1 MKTKILFVGGLTAAI
16 LAFPPSDALSA
27 DKKGKDEGK
36 TECRMSFNLKSWSVF
51 YKSGKGKGTI
61 HCDNGQSA
69 NVKIRTHGGG
79 VTFGKNEIAGD
90 GTFSKVKDIKELFG
104 GYAESEA
111 HAGASGSA
119 NAKALW
125 NGDILLT
132 LSGTGEG
139 WDLGFSF
146 GKFKITPLNGKKEK
160 KED

>member
-1 MKTKILFVGGLTAAI
+1 MKAKILPVAGLTVLC
-16 LAFPPSDALSA
+16 LALLSPSVRSE
-27 DKKGKDEGK
+27 DKKAKDDGK
-36 TECRMSFNLKSWSVF
+36 TACRMSFNLKSWSVF

-61 HCDNGQSA
+61 ACDNGQSA
-69 NVKIRTHGGG
+69 SVKIRTHGGG
-79 VTFGKNEIAGD
+79 VSFGKNEIEGD
-90 GTFSKVKDIKELFG
+90 GTFSKVKDIKELYG

-132 LSGTGEG
+132 LSGTGKG

-146 GKFKITPLNGKKEK
+146 GKFKITPEKGKSK
-160 KED
+160 D

>member
-1 MKTKILFVGGLTAAI
+1 MRLLAFLLVCSLLAPLSATAADKENK
-16 LAFPPSDALSA
+16 DA
-27 DKKGKDEGK
+27 GK
-36 TECRMSFNLKSWSVF
+36 TECRMTFNLKSWSVF
-51 YKSGKGKGTI
+51 YKSGKGAGVI
-61 HCDNGQSA
+61 NCDNGQSTR
-69 NVKIRTHGGG
+69 VKIRTHGGG
-79 VTFGKNEIAGD
+79 VTFGKNEIKGD

-111 HAGASGSA
+111 HAGASSSA

-146 GKFKITPLNGKKEK
+146 GKFKITPEKSGKK
-160 KED
+160 

>member
-1 MKTKILFVGGLTAAI
+1 MKAKIY
-16 LAFPPSDALSA
+16 LSA
-27 DKKGKDEGK
+27 VFMGAVVSLTSPSVLLAEKKDQDNGK

-51 YKSGKGKGTI
+51 YKSGKGQGTI
-61 HCDNGQSA
+61 TCDNGQSA
-69 NVKIRTHGGG
+69 RVKIRTHGGG
-79 VTFGKNEIAGD
+79 ISFGKNEIEGD
-90 GTFSKVKDIKELFG
+90 GSFSKVKDIKELFG

-132 LSGTGEG
+132 LSGTGKG

-146 GKFKITPLNGKKEK
+146 GKFKITPEKSDKKK
-160 KED
+160 D